1 MTLQTSGAISLSQV
15 QSEFGGSNPISM
27 SEYYR
32 NGSNV
37 PSTITTGAGAWSSY
51 QYSRTGSNDYYWS
64 HNIFASLRWA
74 GGTVPSSYLGAST
87 TSYSYLGYTYERGS
101 FVTSIT
107 TGSGKS
113 ATTTSYYY
121 IRRRQNASTITV
133 NSNVP
138 TSGAIS
144 MDDFYGGRK
153 T

>member
-15 QSEFGGSNPISM
+15 QSEYGGSNPISM

-32 NGSNV
+32 DGANV
-37 PSTITTGAGAWSSY
+37 PSTINSGAGAWSSY

-64 HNIFASLRWA
+64 HNIFAALQWN
-74 GGTVPSSYLGAST
+74 GGVPSAYLGAST
-87 TSYSYLGYTYERGS
+87 TSYSYGGYTYERGNY
-101 FVTSIT
+101 VTQIT

-121 IRRRQNASTITV
+121 IRRRQNASTINV
-133 NSNVP
+133 NGNVP
-138 TSGAIS
+138 TSGTIS

>member
-37 PSTITTGAGAWSSY
+37 PSTINSGPGAWSSY
-51 QYSRTGSNDYYWS
+51 QYARGTSNDHYWS
-64 HNIFASLRWA
+64 HNIFAGLVWA
-74 GGTVPSSYLGAST
+74 GGGVPSYLLAAST
-87 TSYSYLGYTYERGS
+87 TSYSYGDYTYERGS
-101 FVTSIT
+101 YVTSIT

-113 ATTTSYYY
+113 STTTLYYY
-121 IRRRQNASTITV
+121 IRRRQNAATITV

-138 TSGAIS
+138 TSGTIS